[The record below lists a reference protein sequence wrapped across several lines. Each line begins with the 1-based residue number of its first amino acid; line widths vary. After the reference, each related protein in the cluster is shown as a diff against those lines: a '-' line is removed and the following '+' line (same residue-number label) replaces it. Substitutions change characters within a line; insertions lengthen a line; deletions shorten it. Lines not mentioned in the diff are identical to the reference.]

1 MASQDIQK
9 YRENAEISKG
19 HDICKQKTIDLQAEL
34 GFPTGIL
41 HLNDIIEFGYNRQAG
56 FIWILQMEK
65 TEHRFK
71 KIGNTVSY
79 NTEITAMVEYHKMR
93 KITGIKSK
101 EFLLSWIHIS
111 DMYISDPASGKI
123 NFKTYMGP
131 GRTLPVSG
139 FLLEDEQEEDKKK
152 KKKEGK
158 K

>member
-1 MASQDIQK
+1 MASQDIAK
-9 YRENAEISKG
+9 YRENAEIYKG
-19 HDICKQKTIDLQAEL
+19 HEICKQKIIDFQAEL

-41 HLNDIIEFGYNRQAG
+41 RLNDIIEFGYNRQAG
-56 FIWILQMEK
+56 FVWILQKEK

-79 NTEITAMVEYHKMR
+79 DTEITTFAEHHKMR

-101 EFLLSWIHIS
+101 EFLIWVPIS

-123 NFKTYMGP
+123 NFKTYTGL
-131 GRTLPVSG
+131 GRNLPVSG

-152 KKKEGK
+152 KKEGK

>member
-1 MASQDIQK
+1 MASENIEK
-9 YRENAEISKG
+9 YRANAEIYKG
-19 HDICKQKTIDLQAEL
+19 HDVCKQKIIEFQAEL

-41 HLNDIIEFGYNRQAG
+41 RLKDIIEFGYNRQAG
-56 FIWILQMEK
+56 FAWILQKEK

-71 KIGNTVSY
+71 KLGTTVSY
-79 NTEITAMVEYHKMR
+79 DTEITTLAEHHKIA

-101 EFLLSWIHIS
+101 EFLIWVAIS

-123 NFKTYMGP
+123 NFKTYTGL

-139 FLLEDEQEEDKKK
+139 FLLEDEQEENR